1 MRLKFNQLTSFI
13 LMLAFVLSTVSATP
27 AKPDEGMYAPEQI
40 IKLPLAKRGLK
51 IKPSDIYNP
60 NGIDLSDAV
69 VRLSIGCTAEF
80 VSPKGLI
87 LTNHHCGFDALVSA
101 STAAKDYGKDGY
113 RAASMSDELPAKDSE
128 GKGYQVFVTKR
139 VENITAKINKDT
151 ENLSGD
157 SFTQLIQA
165 NIKKVLDD
173 EKAKVPANAKNT
185 IAPLDSDRIGFS
197 FNDTQIE
204 IKQLNSGY
212 YYDLYETMAIKDVR
226 VVYAPP
232 QMIGFYGG
240 DPDNF
245 EWSRHTGDFTY
256 LRAYVAPDGK
266 SAEYSPNNVPYSPK
280 KYLTINL
287 NGVKENDFVFVL
299 GYPGGTTRYRETQTI
314 EYNEDQNYPFLRD
327 FLRAW
332 SAALTKIGEDDET
345 KRVKLQGE
353 ILNLDNGRKVYEG
366 DVDALRRSGFLDKRR
381 EQEANFTKWLN
392 ANPTRQAKYGQL
404 LPRLQTIS
412 NEYYANSARDALIR
426 RIPSA
431 DYTPLLKQVSDAFTA
446 VRNKQKITAEKRAE
460 IETVYQAPEPTLDRE
475 LLKFFLKAMSELPDN
490 QKIQV
495 VENLFNRYQG
505 KERREAEE
513 SFAERVVENK
523 DFDSAEEVIKLYDKD
538 YDDLQKKYPDV
549 TGFIAYL
556 TDERAKYTAR
566 AAKYA
571 GEIDRLRA
579 LYIQGM
585 SEMNNTLV
593 YPDANSTLRFTYGNV
608 KGYSPREA
616 VQYTPFTTLKGVLE
630 KDTGVFPFD
639 APDKLRTLQETK
651 NFGNYGV
658 GDTVPVN
665 FLSTV
670 DIIGGNSGSP
680 IMNAFGEQVGI
691 VFDGNYEGLGNGLFF
706 DPNYGRTI
714 AVDIRYVLFVTEKF
728 ADAKWIVD
736 EMTLKGGK
744 AKAAKK

>member
-1 MRLKFNQLTSFI
+1 MRLRFNQLTSFF
-13 LMLAFVLSTVSATP
+13 LTVTFVLSTVSATL

-40 IKLPLAKRGLK
+40 SKLPLAKRGLK

-60 NGIDLSDAV
+60 NGNSLSEAV
-69 VRLSIGCTAEF
+69 VQLSIGCTAEF

-101 STAAKDYGKDGY
+101 STAGKDYGKDGY
-113 RAASMSDELPAKDSE
+113 RAASITDELPAKDY
-128 GKGYQVFVTKR
+128 KVFITRR
-139 VENITAKINKDT
+139 VEDVTAKITRGT

-157 SFTQLIQA
+157 ALA
-165 NIKKVLDD
+165 
-173 EKAKVPANAKNT
+173 AA
-185 IAPLDSDRIGFS
+185 
-197 FNDTQIE
+197 
-204 IKQLNSGY
+204 IKQNSDNLQKQEQAKAGADTKINIQGLNSGY
-212 YYDLYETMAIKDVR
+212 LYYLYEKMEIKDVR
-226 VVYAPP
+226 LVYAPP

-266 SAEYSPNNVPYSPK
+266 SAEYSPNNVPYTPK
-280 KYLTINL
+280 KYLTMNL
-287 NGVKENDFVFVL
+287 SGVKENDFVFVL
-299 GYPGGTTRYRETQTI
+299 GYPGSTTRYRESQNV
-314 EYNEDQNYPFLRD
+314 EYSEDVNYPLLRD

-332 SAALTKIGEDDET
+332 SAALTKIGEEDEA

-353 ILNLDNGRKVYEG
+353 IFSLDNSRKVYEG
-366 DVDALRRSGFLDKRR
+366 NVDALRRSGFLANRR
-381 EQEANFTKWLN
+381 DQEAKFTAWVN
-392 ANPTRQAKYGQL
+392 ANTARQAKYSQV
-404 LPRLQTIS
+404 LPQLQTLS
-412 NEYYANSARDALIR
+412 NEFYANSARDSIIR
-426 RIPSA
+426 RIPNPGF
-431 DYTPLLKQVSDAFTA
+431 TPLFKQIYDAFTA
-446 VRNKQKITAEKRAE
+446 VRGKQKLTAEKRAE
-460 IETVYQAPEPTLDRE
+460 IEEAYKSPEPTLDRE

-490 QKIQV
+490 QKIPV
-495 VENLFNRYQG
+495 VENLFTRFQG

-513 SFAERVVENK
+513 SFAERLVENK

-549 TGFIAYL
+549 AGFTGFLA
-556 TDERAKYTAR
+556 DERGKYTAR
-566 AAKYA
+566 AGKY
-571 GEIDRLRA
+571 GGDIDRLRL

-585 SEMNNTLV
+585 AEMNNTLV
-593 YPDANSTLRFTYGNV
+593 YPDANLTLRFTFGNV

-639 APDKLRTLQETK
+639 APEKLRTLQNSK
-651 NFGNYGV
+651 DFGRYGV
-658 GDTVPVN
+658 GDSVPVN
-665 FLSTV
+665 FLAST

-680 IMNAFGEQVGI
+680 IMNGYGEQVGI
-691 VFDGNYEGLGNGLFF
+691 VFDGNYEGLGNDLFYAP
-706 DPNYGRTI
+706 DYNRTI

-736 EMTLKGGK
+736 EMTLKGGNM
-744 AKAAKK
+744 AKSAKR

>member
-1 MRLKFNQLTSFI
+1 MRLKLNQLTSFFLTLTFI
-13 LMLAFVLSTVSATP
+13 ISTVSFSY

-40 IKLPLAKRGLK
+40 SKLPLAKRGLK

-69 VRLSIGCTAEF
+69 VQLSIGCTAEF

-113 RAASMSDELPAKDSE
+113 KAASQTDELPAKDY
-128 GKGYQVFVTKR
+128 KVFITKR
-139 VENITAKINKDT
+139 VEDVTAAIRKGT

-157 SFTQLIQA
+157 ALA
-165 NIKKVLDD
+165 AAIKKNSEDLQKQ
-173 EKAKVPANAKNT
+173 EQAKAPADTT
-185 IAPLDSDRIGFS
+185 IRIQG
-197 FNDTQIE
+197 
-204 IKQLNSGY
+204 LNSGY
-212 YYDLYETMAIKDVR
+212 FYFLYETMAIKDVR
-226 VVYAPP
+226 LVYAPP

-280 KYLTINL
+280 KYLTMSL
-287 NGVKENDFVFVL
+287 NGLKENDFVFVL
-299 GYPGGTTRYRETQTI
+299 GYPGSTTRYRESQTI
-314 EYNEDQNYPFLRD
+314 EYSQDTNYPLLRD

-332 SAALTKIGEDDET
+332 SGALSKVGEDDEA

-353 ILNLDNGRKVYEG
+353 IFSLDNSRKVYEG
-366 DVDALRRSGFLDKRR
+366 NVDALRRSDFLDKRR
-381 EQEANFTKWLN
+381 EQEAKFTTWVN
-392 ANPTRQAKYGQL
+392 ANPARKAKYGEV
-404 LPRLQTIS
+404 LPQLQTVS
-412 NEYYANSARDALIR
+412 NEFYANSARDSIIR

-431 DYTPLLKQVSDAFTA
+431 NYTPIFKQVYDAFNA
-446 VRNKQKITAEKRAE
+446 SRSSQKLTAEKRTE
-460 IETVYQAPEPTLDRE
+460 IEEAYKSREPVLDRE
-475 LLKFFLKAMSELPDN
+475 MLKFFLKAMAELPEN
-490 QKIQV
+490 QKIPLL
-495 VENLFNRYQG
+495 ENLFRRFKG

-513 SFAERVVENK
+513 SFVEQIVENK
-523 DFDSAEEVIKLYDKD
+523 DFDTAEEVVKLYDKD
-538 YDDLQKKYPDV
+538 YNDLQKKYADV
-549 TGFIAYL
+549 ASFIAFL
-556 TDERAKYTAR
+556 TDERAKYTTR
-566 AAKYA
+566 AGKYS
-571 GEIDRLRA
+571 GEIDRLRL
-579 LYIQGM
+579 LYLQGM
-585 SEMNNTLV
+585 AEMNNTLV
-593 YPDANSTLRFTYGNV
+593 YPDANLTLRFTFGNV

-616 VQYTPFTTLKGVLE
+616 VEYTPFTTLKGVLE

-639 APDKLRTLQETK
+639 APEKLKTLQMNK
-651 NFGNYGV
+651 DFGRYGV
-658 GDTVPVN
+658 GDSVPVN
-665 FLSTV
+665 FLATT

-680 IMNAFGEQVGI
+680 IMNAYGEQVGI
-691 VFDGNYEGLGNGLFF
+691 VFDGNYEGLGNDLFF

-736 EMTLKGGK
+736 EMTLKGGTQLK
-744 AKAAKK
+744 SAKR